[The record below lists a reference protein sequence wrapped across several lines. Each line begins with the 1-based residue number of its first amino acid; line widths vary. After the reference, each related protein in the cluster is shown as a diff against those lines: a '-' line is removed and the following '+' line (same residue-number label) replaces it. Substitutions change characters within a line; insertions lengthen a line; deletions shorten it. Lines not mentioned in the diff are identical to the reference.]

1 MPSEPDVPA
10 TERFAGRVAV
20 VTGAASGIGAAIARG
35 FAADGGAVVGGDIDG
50 DGLARLGESLED
62 RFVGVHC
69 DVTSESD
76 VEKLVDAAQERFGG
90 LDAGFNVAGGSKPAL
105 LVDLSETDWD
115 FTVDLCLKGVF
126 LGLKHEARQ
135 MIAAGRGG
143 AIVNIASLNSRVPMV
158 FGAAYA
164 AAKAGVVMLSQ
175 SGALELGE
183 HQIRVNAVSP
193 GLTETPLVQAIT
205 GTPMVRDAFIDRIP
219 LGRVATPDDIAA
231 AALFL
236 ASDAAA
242 YVTGVNLF
250 VDGGWEQTAYPD
262 LRALLAALTAEP

>member
-1 MPSEPDVPA
+1 M
-10 TERFAGRVAV
+10 
-20 VTGAASGIGAAIARG
+20 
-35 FAADGGAVVGGDIDG
+35 
-50 DGLARLGESLED
+50 
-62 RFVGVHC
+62 
-69 DVTSESD
+69 TSESD

-183 HQIRVNAVSP
+183 HQIRVNAISP

-219 LGRVATPDDIAA
+219 LGQRGDSRRHRRRGP
-231 AALFL
+231 LP
-236 ASDAAA
+236 
-242 YVTGVNLF
+242 G
-250 VDGGWEQTAYPD
+250 Q
-262 LRALLAALTAEP
+262 